1 MKFLNF
7 FHTYFGFN
15 KRERNGLLVFISL
28 ILVLLVIRF
37 SITAF
42 VEKPVAPQI
51 IKVSPEANEKNYQ
64 ENYSSYT
71 KRKKKKQHH
80 EKKNIFFVFD
90 PNTISEKDAVELGF
104 SKKTASTLTKFREKG
119 GKFFKKEDLKKLYGI
134 SDEFYESIKD
144 YVIIEAKTAV
154 KSDLVKQQK
163 NAKFSPIELNEI
175 DSVQLVKL
183 RKIGPYTTKK
193 ILKFRNSL
201 GGFYDIQ
208 QLKEVYGM
216 NDSLF
221 IFLSENTFVEP
232 NKIKS
237 IQINSATYNDL
248 KQHPYIDH
256 IIASTIVAYREKHG
270 KYKQLSDLLSIGTIS
285 ESKLGILKYYFSFD

>member
-104 SKKTASTLTKFREKG
+104 SKKTASTLSKFREKG

>member
-1 MKFLNF
+1 MKFLDF

-15 KRERNGLLVFISL
+15 KRERNGLLILISL
-28 ILVLLVIRF
+28 ILVLLIVRF

-42 VEKPVAPQI
+42 IDKPLALEI
-51 IKVSPEANEKNYQ
+51 IKVSPDSNEKNYQ

-80 EKKNIFFVFD
+80 EKKNNFFVFD

-104 SKKTASTLTKFREKG
+104 SKKTASTLMKFREKG
-119 GKFFKKEDLKKLYGI
+119 GKFFQKEDLKKLYGI
-134 SDEFYESIKD
+134 SEEFYESIKD
-144 YVIIEAKTAV
+144 YIIIEIKTAV
-154 KSDLVKQQK
+154 KIDSVRQQK
-163 NAKFSPIELNEI
+163 NTKFSPVELNEI
-175 DSVQLVKL
+175 DSIQLVKL
-183 RKIGPYTTKK
+183 PKIGPYTAKK

-221 IFLSENTFVEP
+221 IFISKNTFVEP
-232 NKIKS
+232 NKITS
-237 IQINSATYNDL
+237 IRINTASYNEL

-270 KYKQLSDLLSIGTIS
+270 KYNQLNDLLLIGTIS
-285 ESKLGILKYYFSFD
+285 ESKLGILKYYFRFD

>member
-104 SKKTASTLTKFREKG
+104 SKKTASTLSKFREKG

-154 KSDLVKQQK
+154 KSDSVKQQK
-163 NAKFSPIELNEI
+163 NGKFSPIELNEI

>member
-1 MKFLNF
+1 MKFLDF

-15 KRERNGLLVFISL
+15 KRERNGLLVLISL
-28 ILVLLVIRF
+28 ILVLLIVRF
-37 SITAF
+37 SITSF
-42 VEKPVAPQI
+42 IDKPLAPEI
-51 IKVSPEANEKNYQ
+51 IKVSPDSNEKNYQ
-64 ENYSSYT
+64 ENYSGYT
-71 KRKKKKQHH
+71 KRKKKKQHY
-80 EKKNIFFVFD
+80 EKKNNFFVFD
-90 PNTISEKDAVELGF
+90 PNTLSEKDAIELGF
-104 SKKTASTLTKFREKG
+104 SKKTASTLLKFRAKG
-119 GKFFKKEDLKKLYGI
+119 GKFFQKEDLKKLYGI

-144 YVIIEAKTAV
+144 YIIIEIKTAV
-154 KSDLVKQQK
+154 KIDSVRQQK
-163 NAKFSPIELNEI
+163 NTKFPLMELNEI
-175 DSVQLVKL
+175 DSIQLVKL
-183 RKIGPYTTKK
+183 PKIGPYTAKK

-221 IFLSENTFVEP
+221 MFLSGNIVVEP

-237 IQINSATYNDL
+237 IRINSASYNEL

-270 KYKQLSDLLSIGTIS
+270 KYKQLNDLLLIGTIS
-285 ESKLGILKYYFSFD
+285 EFKLEKLKYYLNFE

>member
-104 SKKTASTLTKFREKG
+104 SKKTASTLSKFREKG

-154 KSDLVKQQK
+154 KSDSVKQQK